1 MSRLAQFLIGGGST
15 ATSSSG
21 ANTPMSVSGR
31 SVLDQVEPQLIRKMA
46 NVLRQL
52 DGYNAHV
59 QVRRKL
65 DLQAG

>member
-1 MSRLAQFLIGGGST
+1 MSPTPQFLIGGST
-15 ATSSSG
+15 ATSSGG

-52 DGYNAHV
+52 DGFNAHV
-59 QVRRKL
+59 QVRHKL
-65 DLQAG
+65 DLQGG